1 MIWKIL
7 EIDPTEDQS
16 QIRKAYARMLKK
28 YHPEDDPEG
37 YQRLREAFDEAMRLA
52 KQGLVFYDDED
63 DYYNDDD
70 DYYDEDEELEEYE
83 DETEDDEEEIWSLK
97 SDQSDEADD
106 EIWNFQD
113 SHNEPPPIR
122 KSPKDMAE
130 EFLAELDSLYSN
142 FAARCNV
149 SEWQKLLNNDVI
161 WELGHQ
167 GILLYRVFDY
177 LNEHYYLPER
187 VWELLDSTFGIKERY
202 TQDPDEF
209 SEKYPKVC
217 EYILRT
223 SPAVDLGYSGLTEVE
238 GSNIEDYLYCREEFL
253 LAMLAGEMEKARK
266 LLLEALQIY
275 DRDVELL
282 QLQTKFYCQ
291 TGEWEQALSACKR
304 WISQSDADEEALT
317 LRASILLNA
326 GRLHE
331 AQEAL
336 ERLRSAR
343 PDDASVLSL
352 LGKCYLQLGR
362 MDAAYEVYNQ
372 LRRVSP
378 DDIEAVVGLA
388 KIDASRR
395 NLPWFS
401 KGRRKQIRQLKQ
413 EWGRLSLGG
422 SLKRFAGFFLLDGK
436 FTFLFVVLHIALV
449 VIWQSYMDI
458 SLWNLIKQRITPPEI
473 TTVTSKEDLKN
484 VPVGSVVHL
493 KLTDAAY
500 TGFLELELE
509 DDDRNESISYMLQD
523 EAKLRGVMDKLTGYV
538 STGKAG
544 DISVVALTDY
554 DDIMHIYENY
564 EIELKGIVQDLSS
577 PAVQTLLDSRKGSKW
592 WGNFSVDLYVNARD
606 GLYGRYDDF
615 PWVIR
620 KIFTKFLVL
629 LLVLYVRLLWK
640 LYRSRYYLMYK

>member
-7 EIDPTEDQS
+7 GIDPTEDQS

-52 KQGLVFYDDED
+52 KQGLVFFDD
-63 DYYNDDD
+63 DDD
-70 DYYDEDEELEEYE
+70 DYDEDKELEENE
-83 DETEDDEEEIWSLK
+83 DETVDDEEEIWSLE
-97 SDQSDEADD
+97 SDQSDESD
-106 EIWNFQD
+106 EAVGEVWNFQY
-113 SHNEPPPIR
+113 SHSEAPPLR
-122 KSPKDMAE
+122 KSPKDKAE
-130 EFLAELDSLYSN
+130 EFLEELDSLYSN
-142 FAARCNV
+142 LTARCDI
-149 SEWQKLLNNDVI
+149 SQWQNLLNNDVI
-161 WELGHQ
+161 WDLGHQ

-177 LNEHYYLPER
+177 LNEHYFLPGN

-202 TQDPDEF
+202 TQDPDGF

-217 EYILRT
+217 EYTLRT
-223 SPAVDLGYSGLTEVE
+223 SPVVDLGYSGLTEVE

-253 LAMLAGEMEKARK
+253 VAMLAGEMEEARK
-266 LLLEALQIY
+266 MLLEALRIY

-282 QLQTKFYCQ
+282 HLQTKFYFQ
-291 TGEWEQALSACKR
+291 TGEWEQALSACNY
-304 WISQSDADEEALT
+304 WISQSEDDDEAQT
-317 LRASILLNA
+317 LRASILLNM

-343 PDDASVLSL
+343 PDDALVLSL
-352 LGKCYLQLGR
+352 LGKCYLQLDR
-362 MDAAYEVYNQ
+362 MEAAHEVYDQ
-372 LRRVSP
+372 LRRVNP
-378 DDIEAVVGLA
+378 QDIEAVVGLA

-395 NLPWFS
+395 KLPRFS

-413 EWGRLSLGG
+413 EWGRLSPGG
-422 SLKRFAGFFLLDGK
+422 SIKRFFGFFLLDAK
-436 FTFLFVVLHIALV
+436 FTFLLVLLHIALV

-473 TTVTSKEDLKN
+473 TWVTSKEDLKN

-493 KLTDAAY
+493 KLTNAAY
-500 TGFLELELE
+500 TGLLELELK
-509 DDDRNESISYMLQD
+509 DDDGNENISYMLQN
-523 EAKLRGVMDKLTGYV
+523 EAEERGVMDKLTGYV
-538 STGKAG
+538 STGKVG

-564 EIELKGIVQDLSS
+564 EIELEGIVQDLSS
-577 PAVQTLLDSRKGSKW
+577 PAVQTLLGYRKGTKW
-592 WGNFSVDLYVNARD
+592 GADFSVDLYVNARD

-620 KIFTKFLVL
+620 KIFIKFLVL